1 MTGRKLHILIVV
13 VLVACLF
20 SPFVEIGVHST
31 GNIFRTGHD
40 RETTLALLLLMVEL
54 ATALGDFLVVLLAEF
69 VEKEPLCSL
78 NPLSGPSDFEKSFWA
93 PLSESESPPPIPLR
107 I

>member
-1 MTGRKLHILIVV
+1 MTGKRLHILVAV
-13 VLVACLF
+13 VLVACLL

-40 RETTLALLLLMVEL
+40 RETTLALLLLLVEL
-54 ATALGDFLVVLLAEF
+54 ATALGDFLVVLLAGF
-69 VEKEPLCSL
+69 VEKEPAIRSRDPLTGLSEFKKVFSV
-78 NPLSGPSDFEKSFWA
+78 PLSGY
-93 PLSESESPPPIPLR
+93 SPPVPLR